1 MRLDYGLAPAVANMI
16 KEGASHMID
25 ENNEAGGQELDAA
38 QQEQVRQRAAQQLQ
52 IGQSLM
58 NGGDA
63 SAALAA
69 LTEAAYLFIGLRDEA
84 AGEALNSLVSY
95 IQGMGEEPFDTAS
108 QQMDEQHR
116 GMLDQLV
123 GLLQQM
129 EQSESDSEEGED
141 SAAELSPE
149 VKAELLARAQQQ
161 LVEGREAAHNGENA
175 AALNS
180 IVEAAAIYVALD
192 DEHKEEALAAFVS
205 LLQSFQ
211 PDELNQLASQ
221 IDQQHQQWMI
231 GIMGLLQQ
239 RTIAEHGPEIREA
252 ALNTLAQAQAAEQ
265 ADDTSKALGL
275 YAEAFSNAASLQ
287 DSELANQILTSFG
300 AMADRLGP
308 GALLDASENLTGNG
322 AAAFQMLLG
331 ALAELRDPSK
341 I

>member
-1 MRLDYGLAPAVANMI
+1 M
-16 KEGASHMID
+16 D
-25 ENNEAGGQELDAA
+25 ENSEEGGQELDAA

-52 IGQSLM
+52 IGQTLM

-84 AGEALNSLVSY
+84 AGDALNNLVSY

-123 GLLQQM
+123 SLLQQM
-129 EQSESDSEEGED
+129 EQSESDSEDGEE
-141 SAAELSPE
+141 SVELSPE
-149 VKAELLARAQQQ
+149 VKAELLSRAQQQ
-161 LVEGREAAHNGENA
+161 LVEGREAASNGENA

-211 PDELNQLASQ
+211 PDELNHLASQ

-265 ADDTSKALGL
+265 TGDTSKALGL

-287 DSELANQILTSFG
+287 DSELANQILTGFG

-308 GALLDASENLTGNG
+308 GELLDASAKLEGNG

-341 I
+341 M